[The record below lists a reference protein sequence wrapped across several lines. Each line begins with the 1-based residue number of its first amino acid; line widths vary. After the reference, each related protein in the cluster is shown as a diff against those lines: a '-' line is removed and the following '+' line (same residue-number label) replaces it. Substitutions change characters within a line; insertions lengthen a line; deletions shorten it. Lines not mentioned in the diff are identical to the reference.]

1 MRDLRKVLRFVWP
14 YFRRYW
20 GRLAAGVLL
29 GFLFG
34 LSNAGFVWATKG
46 LIGRM
51 SPQSPTSMSSDETA
65 RTSGSLPEIGD
76 AAWTRELTRVQTT
89 WSRRAG
95 EWMDPWLPLAGR
107 PLDWR
112 QLVGGVL
119 LFPLVAAF
127 RGSVGFLG
135 NYCMLWVS
143 ERVVND
149 LRVDVFRKLS
159 NLSLGYF
166 NQSTTGDAM
175 TRVSGDTALVQRC
188 MSHGFSDLITEPATM
203 FAILVTLLLMD
214 WQLTLSAL
222 VLFPLC
228 VIPVVV
234 LGRKAKKA
242 SRASR
247 HSIVT
252 QTSQLVEF
260 LSGIRVVK
268 AFGLE
273 QRQMERFERLSRD
286 LLRNSVRGRK
296 AKEQLNPIIE
306 TVAMFGIGLLIVYVA
321 YQQLTVDYMAAFLA
335 GMAFFYTPVKKLAS
349 VHVLLEQTS
358 ISVERLI
365 QILAEQPTVL
375 EPAHPVPLERFRH
388 AIEFDGVTFCYGAE
402 PVLEEVRL
410 KLHRGERV
418 GVAGESGS
426 GKSTLVN
433 LLFRFYDPTSG
444 VLRIDGHDLRQV
456 SLFDLRQQMALVS
469 QEVVVFDL
477 TVAENIACGK
487 SNATRAEIEAAA
499 VAADA
504 DSFIRR
510 LPQGYDTRIGERGVT
525 LSGGQRQR
533 ISIARAFIRDA
544 PILVLDEATASLD
557 SAAEA
562 EVQAAIERLE
572 ENRTV
577 LCIAHR
583 LSTLAS
589 MDRIVTLSAGRVT
602 EEGTF
607 ETLLGNQGPF
617 AAMARR
623 QGILAGMSDRL
634 STPGRL

>member
-1 MRDLRKVLRFVWP
+1 MKDLSKILRFAWP
-14 YFRRYW
+14 YFGRYW
-20 GRLAAGVLL
+20 GRLAVGIVL
-29 GFLFG
+29 GMLFG

-51 SPQSPTSMSSDETA
+51 SPEPPPEVTA
-65 RTSGSLPEIGD
+65 VAATVPLPGAED
-76 AAWTRELTRVQTT
+76 AAVTGRVTRLTQT
-89 WSRRAG
+89 WGRRLG
-95 EWMDPWLPLAGR
+95 DWMDRWLPLAGR

-112 QLVGGVL
+112 QVLGGLL

-127 RGSVGFLG
+127 RGSTGYLG
-135 NYCMLWVS
+135 SYCMLWVS

-159 NLSLGYF
+159 SLSLAYF
-166 NQSTTGDAM
+166 NRATTGDAL
-175 TRVSGDTALVQRC
+175 TRVSGETVMVQRC
-188 MSHGFSDLITEPATM
+188 MNHGFTDLITEPATM
-203 FAILVTLLLMD
+203 LAILVTLLVLD
-214 WQLTLSAL
+214 WQLTLAAL
-222 VLFPLC
+222 VFFPLC
-228 VIPVVV
+228 VVPVVV
-234 LGRKAKKA
+234 LGRKARKA
-242 SRASR
+242 SRQGRKVVVKQA
-247 HSIVT
+247 
-252 QTSQLVEF
+252 SQLVEF
-260 LSGIRVVK
+260 MAGIRVVK

-273 QRQMERFERLSRD
+273 REQLDRFARSSRE
-286 LLRNSVRGRK
+286 LLRTSVRGRK

-306 TVAMFGIGLLIVYVA
+306 KVAMIGIGMLIVYVA
-321 YQQLTVDYMAAFLA
+321 YQQMTVDYMAGFLA
-335 GMAFFYTPVKKLAS
+335 GMALVYTPIKKLAAI
-349 VHVLLEQTS
+349 HVLLEQTS

-365 QILAEQPTVL
+365 HIRAEQPSVR
-375 EPAHPVPLERFRH
+375 EPVQPVRLNRFRQG
-388 AIEFDGVTFCYGAE
+388 IEFDDVTFAYDSQ
-402 PVLEEVRL
+402 PVLEQIRL
-410 KLHRGERV
+410 RLRPGERV

-433 LLFRFYDPTSG
+433 LLFRFYDPTAG
-444 VLRIDGHDLRQV
+444 AVRIDGHDLREV
-456 SLFDLRQQMALVS
+456 ALADLRTLMALVS

-487 SNATRAEIEAAA
+487 PGATRADIEAAA
-499 VAADA
+499 IAANADA
-504 DSFIRR
+504 FIRR

-533 ISIARAFIRDA
+533 VSIARAFVRDA

-577 LCIAHR
+577 FCIAHR
-583 LSTLAS
+583 LSTLAN
-589 MDRIVTLSAGRVT
+589 MDRIVVLASGRIV

-607 ETLLGNQGPF
+607 DELLARQGTF

-623 QGILAGMSDRL
+623 QGIIAEQSAG
-634 STPGRL
+634 TPFLP